1 MSEFPFWVS
10 SLLLSLSE
18 PVCSPSACQL
28 LYLSALSH
36 TLPLF
41 YFHNVSL
48 SAYSLSLWVHN
59 ARPCRVV
66 SWIIYACLC
75 SCRRRRWLSQK
86 HSDRG
91 IVSARGTLENQCSS
105 LPRRVR
111 LCSKPSTDCIPLSLS
126 RSICEKERKTNR
138 NSTTWS
144 VQQSEP
150 LDYRAR
156 FSKLKH
162 TKQKYKIYKLFS
174 FETHTNKHSKKVMN
188 WLK

>member
-10 SLLLSLSE
+10 SLS
-18 PVCSPSACQL
+18 QNRF
-28 LYLSALSH
+28 ALNQPASCVIWARSH
-36 TLPLF
+36 TLPAYATLVLF
-41 YFHNVSL
+41 YFSL
-48 SAYSLSLWVHN
+48 CLARSLFGFTMQG
-59 ARPCRVV
+59 RVV
-66 SWIIYACLC
+66 SFRGLFTPAC

-91 IVSARGTLENQCSS
+91 IVSARGTLGNQCSS

-111 LCSKPSTDCIPLSLS
+111 LCSKPSTDCISLSLS
-126 RSICEKERKTNR
+126 LWDTQPHCEKERKTNPE

-156 FSKLKH
+156 FSKTNTKH
-162 TKQKYKIYKLFS
+162 TTRIQNIQVIFIW
-174 FETHTNKHSKKVMN
+174 NI
-188 WLK
+188 

>member
-10 SLLLSLSE
+10 SLALALSE
-18 PVCSPSACQL
+18 PVCSPPACQL

-41 YFHNVSL
+41 YCHTLAL
-48 SAYSLSLWVHN
+48 SAYSLALLLSGFTMQG
-59 ARPCRVV
+59 RVV

-111 LCSKPSTDCIPLSLS
+111 LCSKPSTDCIPLSLTL
-126 RSICEKERKTNR
+126 RKNVKRTEIQQLEACSKANLWIIAHDFQKLKQNTQNR
-138 NSTTWS
+138 NTKYTS
-144 VQQSEP
+144 
-150 LDYRAR
+150 Y
-156 FSKLKH
+156 FHLKH
-162 TKQKYKIYKLFS
+162 TKTNTARKL
-174 FETHTNKHSKKVMN
+174 
-188 WLK
+188 WIG

>member
-1 MSEFPFWVS
+1 MSEF
-10 SLLLSLSE
+10 SLALSLSE

-41 YFHNVSL
+41 YFHTHAL
-48 SAYSLSLWVHN
+48 SAYSLSLLLSLGSQCKAVS
-59 ARPCRVV
+59 CRVV

-126 RSICEKERKTNR
+126 LSTCEKERKTNR
-138 NSTTWS
+138 NSTT
-144 VQQSEP
+144 
-150 LDYRAR
+150 
-156 FSKLKH
+156 
-162 TKQKYKIYKLFS
+162 
-174 FETHTNKHSKKVMN
+174 
-188 WLK
+188 